1 MRKIKTGWIVA
12 GVIIVALLIIA
23 SSFAGRYN
31 SLVVASENIDGKWSQ
46 VENNLQRRAD
56 LIPNLVETVKG
67 YAAHEQEIFT
77 AIADARSKLIGASGV
92 DETARANGELS
103 SALSRLLAIS
113 EAYPTLKADQN
124 FKALQ
129 DELAGTENRIA
140 VARKDYNDSVQ
151 AYNTTIKRFPT
162 NIFAAMFGYGAREYF
177 QADEASKSVPNV
189 KF

>member
-1 MRKIKTGWIVA
+1 MQRIKKGWIVA
-12 GVIIVALLIIA
+12 GVIVAVVLIIV
-23 SSFAGRYN
+23 SSFSGRYN
-31 SLVVASENIDGKWSQ
+31 TLVTANENIDGKWSQ

-67 YAAHEQEIFT
+67 YASHEQEIFT
-77 AIADARSKLIGASGV
+77 AIADARSKLIGAAGV
-92 DETARANGELS
+92 NETAQANGELS
-103 SALSRLLAIS
+103 SALGRLLALS

-140 VARKDYNDSVQ
+140 VARKDYNEAVQ
-151 AYNTTIKRFPT
+151 AYNTSTLRFPS
-162 NIFAAMFGYGAREYF
+162 NIIARLFGFDKREYF
-177 QADEASKSVPNV
+177 QADEAAKAVPQV